1 MTYEMKSKRIDFVG
15 TNEKKRRDF
24 VGTNEIDKLEACKK

>member
-1 MTYEMKSKRIDFVG
+1 MTYEMKSKIRDFVG

-24 VGTNEIDKLEACKK
+24 VGTNEINKLEACKK